1 MKIVC
6 CKILSKSKRLNKFK
20 REGVSVSVSIKKKTL
35 KYDEL
40 KERNSGVEMFC
51 KEKMFA
57 ETVVWKCQIKSFSED
72 NFFFNNFLIKF

>member
-6 CKILSKSKRLNKFK
+6 CKILSKSRRLNKFK

-35 KYDEL
+35 KYVEL
-40 KERNSGVEMFC
+40 KERNSGAEMFF

-57 ETVVWKCQIKSFSED
+57 ETVVWKCQIKK
-72 NFFFNNFLIKF
+72 LL